1 MSLPEPLIHLHLAQ
15 GVSLLETGQGPPRL
29 RAPWG
34 DLALN
39 EKAPGLCA
47 ALRLL
52 SGAGAPENRL
62 TATVS
67 EREGPEALARLHFH
81 LGRLQQ
87 RGFLAYTA
95 RTAKA
100 PLATWTPGSRAP
112 LQLPRLSSGSPH
124 VLSRFAYLRRE
135 ESRFV
140 LESALSDERV
150 VFHDWRARLLC
161 LELSEAMAPSRLP
174 LEPCRL
180 SRAEALGVCT
190 LLLGAGMLVGTDAEA
205 DGGAESWE
213 FHELLFHARSRMGRH
228 GRDKGFGATYHR
240 GPHAPLP
247 AVKPPM
253 TDEHRPL
260 PVPDLE
266 RLRAEDPPLAEVM
279 ERRRSIRTHGSIPL
293 TEAQLGEFLY
303 RTARVRST
311 VDSPRGQFS
320 SRPYPGAGGCY
331 ELELYLSISTCQG
344 LEPGLYHYDPGA
356 HRLVRLSGMTAEVER
371 LLQQATLDPGATPPQ
386 VLITLAARFQRMF
399 WKYESMAYALILKDV
414 GVLYQSMS
422 LAAAAMGLA
431 ACALGH
437 GSPDAFAEA
446 TGLER
451 HSEASVGE
459 LILGSAPE
467 E

>member
-1 MSLPEPLIHLHLAQ
+1 
-15 GVSLLETGQGPPRL
+15 
-29 RAPWG
+29 
-34 DLALN
+34 
-39 EKAPGLCA
+39 
-47 ALRLL
+47 
-52 SGAGAPENRL
+52 
-62 TATVS
+62 
-67 EREGPEALARLHFH
+67 
-81 LGRLQQ
+81 
-87 RGFLAYTA
+87 
-95 RTAKA
+95 
-100 PLATWTPGSRAP
+100 
-112 LQLPRLSSGSPH
+112 
-124 VLSRFAYLRRE
+124 
-135 ESRFV
+135 
-140 LESALSDERV
+140 
-150 VFHDWRARLLC
+150 
-161 LELSEAMAPSRLP
+161 
-174 LEPCRL
+174 
-180 SRAEALGVCT
+180 
-190 LLLGAGMLVGTDAEA
+190 MLVGTEAETDA
-205 DGGAESWE
+205 GAESWE
-213 FHELLFHARSRMGRH
+213 FHDLLFHARSRMGGH

-279 ERRRSIRTHGSIPL
+279 ERRRSTRTHGPRPL
-293 TEAQLGEFLY
+293 TKAQLGEFLY

-311 VDSPRGQFS
+311 VDSPEGQFS

-356 HRLVRLSGMTAEVER
+356 HRLVRLSGMTAEVKR
-371 LLQQATLDPGATPPQ
+371 LLQQAAPGSGSTPPQ
-386 VLITLAARFQRMF
+386 VLITLAARFQRVF

-414 GVLYQSMS
+414 GVLYQSMY
-422 LAAAAMGLA
+422 LAATAMGLA

-451 HSEASVGE
+451 HSETSVGE
-459 LILGSAPE
+459 LILGSPPE